1 MKPHSAAAL
10 QVTGLHVVL
19 SGTKVLHDV
28 NASITRGRWVSIVG
42 PNGAGKSTLL
52 AAMAGLLPVQGR
64 AELGGEDLQTMP
76 AAHRAQQLA
85 WMGQGESVGDDLSA
99 LDLTLLGRLPHQSW
113 FSGLNAADQQHAE
126 QALRSMHALQWR
138 DRYVGTL
145 SGGERQRVLL
155 ARALAV
161 QAPVLLLDEPLAN
174 LDPPHQ
180 ADWLDLMRSLV
191 EAGATVVSV
200 LHEISMALQADEL
213 LVMQQGRV
221 VHQGACTDALSHRAL
236 ESVFDDRIQVR
247 TVDGQ
252 LVALPRSTRR
262 SIE

>member
-1 MKPHSAAAL
+1 MKPLSPAAL
-10 QVTGLHVVL
+10 QVSGLHVAL
-19 SGTKVLHDV
+19 SGAKVLHDV
-28 NASITRGRWVSIVG
+28 HASITRGRWVSIVG

-64 AELGGEDLQTMP
+64 VELGGEDLQAMP
-76 AAHRAQQLA
+76 AARRAQQLA
-85 WMGQGESVGDDLSA
+85 WMGQGESVGDDLTA

-113 FSGLNAADQQHAE
+113 FSGLDTADQALAE
-126 QALRSMHALQWR
+126 QALRDMHAWQWR

-180 ADWLDLMRSLV
+180 ADWLDVMRSLV
-191 EAGATVVSV
+191 TAGSTVVSV

-236 ESVFDDRIQVR
+236 EAVFDDRIKVR

>member
-1 MKPHSAAAL
+1 VKPIGPIAL
-10 QVTGLHVVL
+10 QVTGLHVAL
-19 SGTKVLHDV
+19 SGTTVLHDV
-28 NASITRGRWVSIVG
+28 NASIARGRGVSIVG

-64 AELGGEDLQTMP
+64 IELEGEDLHAMP
-76 AAHRAQQLA
+76 AARRARQLA
-85 WMGQGESVGDDLSA
+85 WMGQSEAVGDDLSA
-99 LDLTLLGRLPHQSW
+99 WDVTLLGRLPHQTW
-113 FSGLNAADQQHAE
+113 FSGLDAAHKAHAE
-126 QALRSMHALQWR
+126 QALRDMHAWQWR
-138 DRYVGTL
+138 DRYLGTL

-161 QAPVLLLDEPLAN
+161 QAPVLLLDEPLSS

-180 ADWLDLMRSLV
+180 ADWLDLMRTLV
-191 EAGATVVSV
+191 DAGATVVSV
-200 LHEISMALQADEL
+200 LHEISMALQSDDM

-221 VHQGACTDALSHRAL
+221 IHQGACTDALSHRAL

-252 LVALPRSTRR
+252 LVALPRSARR
-262 SIE
+262 

>member
-1 MKPHSAAAL
+1 VA
-10 QVTGLHVVL
+10 L
-19 SGTKVLHDV
+19 SGAKVLHDV
-28 NASITRGRWVSIVG
+28 HASITRGRWVSIVG

-64 AELGGEDLQTMP
+64 VELGGEDLQAMP
-76 AAHRAQQLA
+76 AARRAQQLA

-113 FSGLNAADQQHAE
+113 FSGLDAADQALAE
-126 QALRSMHALQWR
+126 QALRDMQAWQWR

-191 EAGATVVSV
+191 TAGATVVSV

-221 VHQGACTDALSHRAL
+221 VHQGSCTDALSHRAL
-236 ESVFDDRIQVR
+236 EAVFDDRIQVR